1 MCIYIFHC
9 VLCINIYVH
18 ISFIVIKEENPAI
31 CDNVDETGGHFA
43 KRSKQKTDI
52 AWSHLY
58 VESRIKVLK
67 SSGYQRLAGGG
78 KCKIL
83 IKGYQLSVIRWINP
97 GAQMYNMV
105 TILSNNVLYTGNLPR
120 K

>member
-1 MCIYIFHC
+1 M
-9 VLCINIYVH
+9 LCINIYVH
-18 ISFIVIKEENPAI
+18 ISFSVIKEENPAI
-31 CDNVDETGGHFA
+31 CDNVDEPGGHFA

-78 KCKIL
+78 KCKVL
-83 IKGYQLSVIRWINP
+83 IKGYQLSVIR
-97 GAQMYNMV
+97 
-105 TILSNNVLYTGNLPR
+105 
-120 K
+120 